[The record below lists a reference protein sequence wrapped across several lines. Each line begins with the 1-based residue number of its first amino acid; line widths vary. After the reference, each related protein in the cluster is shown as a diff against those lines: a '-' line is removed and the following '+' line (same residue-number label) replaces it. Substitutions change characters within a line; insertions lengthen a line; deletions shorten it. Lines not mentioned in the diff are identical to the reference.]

1 MFRLFLLVAAF
12 VGVSPA
18 TARIAYSPTAMEEA
32 PIERALANVRNDAS
46 LSEPQR
52 QRLLGRLHLIGYAQ
66 GLASAYRCP
75 NGEWQS
81 HQYTGCSDRAYSWRP
96 DAPGTIVRNRGASPE
111 LPPNADAP
119 IGRALSHLRA
129 AQTHYAR
136 AVALDGSDLRA
147 RLGYAYVL
155 DRLNN
160 DEAARVQL
168 RQIIRIGMP
177 RLQGGRWRNYD
188 DEAVLRETLEHLG
201 DLARTAD
208 DRSAVARLRTALGP
222 YDASEPITPIVVP
235 LADASFDELTDTGSP
250 VAFDFSGVGDM
261 RAQGWLTP
269 DAAWLVWDPNQRGDV
284 RSGFDMIGQ
293 RTWAVFW
300 SDGFEAMRS
309 LDDDGDGELTG
320 AELGGLA
327 LWRDVNVNG
336 ISEPGEVRPVSAHGI
351 VGLAVRGDGERR
363 DLLTAPDGVR
373 FADGTR
379 WPLYDWTPGLERGP
393 TS

>member
-1 MFRLFLLVAAF
+1 VIRLLVLIAAF
-12 VGVSPA
+12 VGVSSANARVAYRPA
-18 TARIAYSPTAMEEA
+18 AMVEA
-32 PIERALANVRNDAS
+32 PIERALANVRDDAS

-66 GLASAYRCP
+66 GVAEAYRCP
-75 NGEWQS
+75 DGEWQS
-81 HQYTGCSDRAYSWRP
+81 HQYAGCSDRAYRWRP
-96 DAPGTIVRNRGASPE
+96 NAPGTIDNRGASPE

-119 IGRALSHLRA
+119 VGRTRSHLRA
-129 AQTHYAR
+129 AQTHYGR

-155 DRLNN
+155 DELND

-168 RQIIRIGMP
+168 RQIIRIGMT
-177 RLQGGRWRNYD
+177 RLQDGRWRNFD
-188 DEAVLRETLEHLG
+188 DEAVLRETVEHLG
-201 DLARTAD
+201 DLARTRE
-208 DRSAVARLRTALGP
+208 DRTSVARLRAVLGAIR
-222 YDASEPITPIVVP
+222 DIEPITPIVVP
-235 LADASFDELTDTGSP
+235 LADASFAELTDTASS
-250 VAFDFSGVGDM
+250 VAFDFSGVGDR
-261 RAQGWLTP
+261 RAQGWLRP

-284 RSGFDMIGQ
+284 RSGFDLIGQ

-309 LDDDGDGELTG
+309 LDDNGDGDLTG

-327 LWRDVNVNG
+327 LWRDANVNG
-336 ISEPGEVRPVSAHGI
+336 VSEAGEVRPVSEHGVI
-351 VGLAVRGDGERR
+351 GLAVRGERER
-363 DLLTAPDGVR
+363 ADLLTAPGGVR

-379 WPLYDWTPGLERGP
+379 RPLYDWTPGLGREP